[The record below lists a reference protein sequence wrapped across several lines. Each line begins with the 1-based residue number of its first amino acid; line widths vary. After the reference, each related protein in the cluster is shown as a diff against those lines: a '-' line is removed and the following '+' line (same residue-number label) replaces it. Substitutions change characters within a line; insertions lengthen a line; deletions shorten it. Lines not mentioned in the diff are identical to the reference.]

1 MPEVDLIEMVQMVA
15 ASVSVPIRLLREYF
29 HMRMSDQVVEILV
42 PIPPTNVGLVVY
54 RLFNNILC

>member
-29 HMRMSDQVVEILV
+29 HMRMNDQVVEIIV

-54 RLFNNILC
+54 RLFNDILC